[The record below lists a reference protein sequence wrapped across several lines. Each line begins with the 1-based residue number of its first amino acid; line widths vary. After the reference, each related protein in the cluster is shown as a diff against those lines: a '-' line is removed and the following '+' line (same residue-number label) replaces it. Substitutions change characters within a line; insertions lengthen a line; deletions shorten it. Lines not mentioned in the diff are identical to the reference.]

1 MLNELTPDICVIGAG
16 AAGLSVAAAAAA
28 FGVPVVLVERGA
40 MGGDCL
46 NVGCVPSKALIAAG
60 RRAQEMREAT
70 AFGITAVEP
79 QLNFRRVNNHLRGV
93 IAGIGPTDSEAR
105 FRAMGVTVIKAEARF
120 LDRST
125 VVAGET
131 RIRARR
137 FVVAT
142 GSRPAIPAIPGLAT
156 VDYHT
161 NETIFS
167 ITRKPVHLI
176 VVGAGPIGLEIAQA
190 MRRLGSEVTV
200 IEAGTPLGHEDP
212 ELVAVVLERLRREGV
227 SLRTGMA
234 IRRVEPRR
242 SGVRVILAGA
252 DTEVTVDGSDLLIA
266 AGRQPVTDGLALDA
280 AGIIAGPAGI
290 KVNSKLRTT
299 NRRVYA
305 LGDVID
311 GPRFTHVAS
320 YQAGIVIRNIL
331 FRLGAKTDY
340 GSLPRVTYC
349 DPELAQVGLTEAEA
363 RRRRRT
369 IRVVRWPYAEN
380 DRARAERHTEGHIKV
395 IAAPNGRILGVG
407 ICGENAGEIIQ
418 PWVLA
423 LQQGLDLKAM
433 AGLASP
439 YPTLTEIG
447 RRAALEF
454 YRPRLTSPWVR
465 RIIALLRR
473 LG

>member
-1 MLNELTPDICVIGAG
+1 MNELTPDICVIGAG

-46 NVGCVPSKALIAAG
+46 NGGCVPSKALIAAG
-60 RRAQEMREAT
+60 RRAQEMREAA

-79 QLNFRRVNNHLRGV
+79 QLNFRRVNDHLRGV
-93 IAGIGPTDSEAR
+93 IAGIAPTDSEAR
-105 FRAMGVTVIKAEARF
+105 FRGLGVTVVKAEARF

-125 VVAGET
+125 LAAGET

-142 GSRPAIPAIPGLAT
+142 GSRPAVPEIPGLDG
-156 VDYHT
+156 VGYHT

-167 ITRKPVHLI
+167 ITRKPAHLI
-176 VVGAGPIGLEIAQA
+176 VVGAGPIGLEVAQA
-190 MRRLGSEVTV
+190 IRRLGSEVTV

-212 ELVAVVLERLRREGV
+212 ELVSVVLERLRREGV
-227 SLRTGMA
+227 GVRAGVA

-242 SGVRVILAGA
+242 NGVRVILGHD
-252 DTEVTVDGSDLLIA
+252 DTETALDGSDLLIA
-266 AGRQPVTDGLALDA
+266 TGREPVTDGLDLAA
-280 AGIIAGPAGI
+280 AGIAAGPAGI
-290 KVNSKLRTT
+290 HVNRKLRTA

-305 LGDVID
+305 LGDVIA

-331 FRLGAKTDY
+331 FRLGAKVDY
-340 GSLPRVTYC
+340 RFMPRVTYC
-349 DPELAQVGLTEAEA
+349 DPELAQAGLTEAEA
-363 RRRRRT
+363 RRRHRT
-369 IRVVRWPYAEN
+369 IRVLRWPYAEN
-380 DRARAERHTEGHIKV
+380 DRARAERRTEGHIKV

-407 ICGENAGEIIQ
+407 ICGESAGEIIQ

-423 LQQGLDLKAM
+423 LQQGLDIKAM
-433 AGLASP
+433 AGLVSP

-447 RRAALEF
+447 RRAAIEF